1 MPSILRAFA
10 ASVLLSFLT
19 VAMANF
25 LELPPGGYDLVP
37 ATQPETPA
45 PEPDLCGCPGV
56 AVTIAY
62 MNLIDPDLVLEV
74 EALLE
79 AELEAVPD
87 DASVA
92 LALLARL
99 ADGMVIEPGVYD
111 LMVTSV
117 TSCVLPRE
125 LAALFVFDVMT
136 GVEFLRSALAT
147 FDVIEG
153 EDEVDLG
160 TVLAVIAVLGAEFD
174 ALVRDALGGLLLP
187 SAQLLFVC
195 DADVSRAIIAT
206 LDDPDVLTS
215 IRDRYSDA
223 ISPMYDRTVTIPRD
237 MR

>member
-1 MPSILRAFA
+1 MPTILRAFA

-125 LAALFVFDVMT
+125 LAALFVFDV
-136 GVEFLRSALAT
+136 
-147 FDVIEG
+147 IEG

-187 SAQLLFVC
+187 SAQLLYVC
-195 DADVSRAIIAT
+195 DPDVSRSIIAT

-223 ISPMYDRTVTIPRD
+223 ISPMYDRTVTVPRE